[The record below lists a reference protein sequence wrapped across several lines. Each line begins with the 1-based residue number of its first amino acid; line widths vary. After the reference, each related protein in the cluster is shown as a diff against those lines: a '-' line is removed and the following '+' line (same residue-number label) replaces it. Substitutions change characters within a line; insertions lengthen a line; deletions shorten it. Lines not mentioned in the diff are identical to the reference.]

1 MSIRRSP
8 LVILAVG
15 ASLIGAVASA
25 GWCAG
30 LRINLTPSYP
40 RGLWRIETLD
50 RAPAA
55 GDLVFICPPDTAEF
69 ERAFERGYIRRGL
82 CAGGLSPLIKTVAGV
97 SGQQVDV
104 AEQVSIDGRP
114 LSDSDVRHTDAAGRP
129 LASFAG
135 GVIPAGEVYLHSDF
149 AGSYDSRYFGPIP
162 SSGVLGLAR
171 PMLTFGGP

>member
-8 LVILAVG
+8 FLILAAG
-15 ASLIGAVASA
+15 AGLLAAVAVA

-30 LRINLTPSYP
+30 LRINMTASYP

-50 RAPAA
+50 RAAAA

-69 ERAFERGYIRRGL
+69 KRALARGYIRRGL
-82 CAGGLSPLIKTVAGV
+82 CAGGLSPLIKTVAAVG
-97 SGQQVDV
+97 GQRVDV
-104 AEQVSIDGRP
+104 ADQVSIDGRP
-114 LSDSDVRHTDAAGRP
+114 LPASDVRQTDAAGRP
-129 LASFAG
+129 LAPFAG
-135 GVIPAGEVYLHSDF
+135 GVIPAGELYLHSDF

-171 PMLTFGGP
+171 PILTFGP

>member
-15 ASLIGAVASA
+15 ASLIAAVASA

-40 RGLWRIETLD
+40 RGLWRIKPLD
-50 RAPAA
+50 RPVAS
-55 GDLVFICPPDTAEF
+55 GDLLFVCPPDTAEF
-69 ERAFERGYIRRGL
+69 ERAFARGYIRRGL
-82 CAGGLSPLIKTVAGV
+82 CAGGLSPLIKTVVAIAG
-97 SGQQVDV
+97 QHVDV
-104 AEQVSIDGRP
+104 ADQVSIEGRP
-114 LSDSDVRHTDAAGRP
+114 RPNSAVRQMDAAGRP
-129 LASFAG
+129 LAPFAG
-135 GVIPAGEVYLHSDF
+135 GVIPAGELYLHSDF

-171 PMLTFGGP
+171 PVLTFGP

>member
-1 MSIRRSP
+1 MP
-8 LVILAVG
+8 LVILLAGTGLV
-15 ASLIGAVASA
+15 AAVAGA
-25 GWCAG
+25 GWGAG

-40 RGLWRIETLD
+40 RGLWRIKTLD
-50 RAPAA
+50 RAAAA

-69 ERAFERGYIRRGL
+69 KRAFARGYIRRGL
-82 CAGGLSPLIKTVAGV
+82 CAGGLSPLIKTVAAV

-104 AEQVSIDGRP
+104 TDQVSIDGRP
-114 LSDSDVRHTDAAGRP
+114 LPGSDVRRADAAGRL

-135 GVIPAGEVYLHSDF
+135 GIIPAGELYLHSDF

-171 PMLTFGGP
+171 PVFTFGP